1 MWKQVTSLARG
12 LLLILLLAAAGGL
25 GFGWYLSHY
34 ANTPAVPGAPAQV
47 VQIPPGAGA
56 VVVAARLHGRG
67 IIENPRLFRFLVRFH
82 ERRGLIKAGEY
93 ELSGAMPPAD
103 ILDRLIRGEVM
114 LHRLTIP
121 EGFTAAQ
128 IAQAVGRAGL
138 AQPAAFLEAVHD
150 ADLIAAYEIPGDSL
164 EGYLFPETYYF
175 AATVTP
181 DRLARTMVKRFFSVF
196 DQSRQQRAEEMGLTT
211 HEVVILASIIEKETA
226 VAAERPLIAS
236 VFHNRLNQGMRLD
249 SDPTVIYGI
258 EDFDGDLTRRHLNTT
273 TPYNTY
279 KIRGLP
285 AGPIANPGKASLA
298 AALHPADTDY
308 LYFVA
313 NDNGSHQFSTNLADH
328 NRAVRKYQLGR

>member
-1 MWKQVTSLARG
+1 MARG

-34 ANTPAVPGAPAQV
+34 ANTPAAPGASAQV
-47 VQIPPGAGA
+47 VRIQPGAGA

-67 IIENPRLFRFLVRFH
+67 IIENPRLFRLLVRIH

-93 ELSGAMPPAD
+93 ELSGAMTPAD

-121 EGFTAAQ
+121 EGYTAAQ
-128 IAQAVGRAGL
+128 IAQVVGWAGL
-138 AQPAAFLEAVHD
+138 AEPEAFMEAVHD
-150 ADLIAAYEIPGDSL
+150 ADLIAAYGIPADSL
-164 EGYLFPETYYF
+164 EGYLFPDTYHF

-181 DRLARTMVKRFFSVF
+181 ERLVRTLVNRFFTVF
-196 DQSRQQRAEEMGLTT
+196 DPSRRQRAEEMGMTT

-226 VAAERPLIAS
+226 VAEERSLIAS
-236 VFHNRLNQGMRLD
+236 VFHNRLDQGMRLD

-258 EDFDGDLTRRHLNTT
+258 KDFDGDLTRQHLNSPTS
-273 TPYNTY
+273 YNTY
-279 KIRGLP
+279 KLRGLP
-285 AGPIANPGKASLA
+285 AGPIANPGEASLA
-298 AALHPADTDY
+298 AALYPADTDY

-313 NDNGSHQFSTNLADH
+313 NDNGSHQFSTNLQDH